1 MLESRTEQTLGELF
15 KCSIDIEERAF
26 NLYEQLSKLFSH
38 VQEVSA
44 FWDGL
49 AIDELEHMKMLKDIY
64 TSLTQEQLLS
74 PADKEI
80 WENVINI
87 QFLLNKDLIG
97 PINNLD
103 DAYELAHEL
112 EFSEVNN
119 IFKFLTIEVV
129 PFEEQ
134 KKIVIANINR
144 HQQKLIDFSQNFGDK
159 LWREQIKIQST

>member
-1 MLESRTEQTLGELF
+1 MLESRSEQTIAELF
-15 KCSIDIEERAF
+15 KCAIDIEKRAC

-38 VQEVSA
+38 VHEVSA

-49 AIDELEHMKMLKDIY
+49 AIDELGHMKMLKDIY

-80 WENVINI
+80 WKNVIKI
-87 QFLLNKDLIG
+87 QYLLNKDLIG
-97 PINNLD
+97 PINSLN
-103 DAYELAHEL
+103 DAYELAHEV

-129 PFEEQ
+129 PFEER
-134 KKIVIANINR
+134 KNLVIANINQ

-159 LWREQIKIQST
+159 VWRKQIKIQST